1 MTATITRRMDTGSVA
16 RGARRLRRALV
27 AAGLVSLA
35 AAPVLSVATSGPA
48 AAATAP
54 TSHTL
59 NLSFLQDPGQ
69 PPDPDVYYAG
79 EGLLLTRN
87 LYQGLLQYKAGT
99 ADKVVEPQLATSWT
113 VSKDGLTYTFQL
125 RHGVTFHDGTPF
137 TSAAIAPDFAR
148 RAAVDGGPA
157 YMVSDVASVA
167 TPNPYEAVIT
177 LKTPNTAF
185 LDYLASPYGP
195 VMESPTALAANAGAD
210 NDQTY
215 LETHDIGTGPYTL
228 TESKVGVMYQMKE
241 FPQYW
246 GAKPYYTTINMPV
259 IDNLSTEEI
268 EFNDGQIDAILHD
281 LTTSAI
287 AQYTHNSKVSV
298 YNLPTLESE
307 TAYVNENKGFLT
319 TKQNRLD
326 LIEAVN
332 SQALVAGVFPGR
344 ATLPKQAGP
353 NGLLPP
359 QYGKQNIPY
368 DPSKLQ
374 KLVKTLPSSEKTFTV
389 GYDTGAPDDQLL
401 AEDIG
406 AELQADGLSTK
417 VVGYQTSEI
426 YASVG
431 SATTAAQASQPNML
445 IDYFWPD
452 TYNPYTWTHI
462 NFDPTGGLEYLS
474 CNVPNEEVLDNQAV
488 ATGSDADYNKV
499 VENAVNS
506 GCWLNIA
513 DKDDTMVAQPWLK
526 GIPQSHIVADPEM
539 LNLATLHPG
548 S

>member
-1 MTATITRRMDTGSVA
+1 MIGRVTTRIPTAAKAKRVRRGLASAAVA
-16 RGARRLRRALV
+16 LLG
-27 AAGLVSLA
+27 
-35 AAPVLSVATSGPA
+35 AAPVISVATSAPA
-48 AAATAP
+48 GAASFP

-59 NLSFLQDPGQ
+59 NLSFLEDPGQ

-87 LYQGLLQYKAGT
+87 MYQDLLQYKPGT
-99 ADKVVEPQLATSWT
+99 AKRVLEPELATSWT
-113 VSKDGLTYTFQL
+113 VSKSGLVYTFKL
-125 RHGVTFHDGTPF
+125 RHGVLFHDGTPF
-137 TSAAIAPDFAR
+137 TSAAVEPSFAR

-157 YMVSDVASVA
+157 YMVSDVASVQTPDPYTVVINLT
-167 TPNPYEAVIT
+167 TPNS
-177 LKTPNTAF
+177 AF
-185 LDYLASPYGP
+185 LDYLAAPYGP
-195 VMESPTALAANAGAD
+195 VMESPTALAANAGTD
-210 NDQTY
+210 HDQTY
-215 LETHDIGTGPYTL
+215 LQTHDIGTGPYTL
-228 TESKVGVMYQMKE
+228 TQAKVGVSYQMKA

-246 GAKPYYTTINMPV
+246 GPKPYYTTINMPV

-287 AQYTHNSKVSV
+287 AQYTANSKYKV

-307 TAYVNENKGFLT
+307 TAYINENKGFLT
-319 TKQNRLD
+319 SKTARVD
-326 LIEAVN
+326 LTEAIN
-332 SQALVAGVFPGR
+332 AKALLAGVFPGR

-359 QYGKQNIPY
+359 AYGKQNIPY
-368 DPSKLQ
+368 DPTKLEN
-374 KLVKTLPSSEKTFTV
+374 LVKKLPSSEKTFTV

-406 AELQADGLSTK
+406 AELQADGLKTK

-431 SATTAAQASQPNML
+431 SASTAAQASQPNML

-462 NFDPTGGLEYLS
+462 SFDPTGGLEYLS
-474 CNVPNEEVLDNQAV
+474 CNVPDEAALDNKAV
-488 ATGSDADYNKV
+488 ETGSNAAYNKV
-499 VENAVNS
+499 VENAVSS
-506 GCWLNIA
+506 GCWYNIA

-539 LNLATLHPG
+539 LPLAGLHPG
-548 S
+548 

>member
-1 MTATITRRMDTGSVA
+1 MIGRFIQKVKGAAPATGLG
-16 RGARRLRRALV
+16 RGLV
-27 AAGLVSLA
+27 SAALVSLA
-35 AAPVLSVATSGPA
+35 AVPVLSVATTTPA
-48 AAATAP
+48 AAAAVP
-54 TSHTL
+54 KSHTL
-59 NLSFLQDPGQ
+59 SLSFLQDPGQ

-87 LYQGLLQYKAGT
+87 IYEGLLTFKPGT
-99 ADKVVEPQLATSWT
+99 AKKVYEPELATSWS
-113 VSKDGLTYTFQL
+113 VSSNGLAYTLHL
-125 RHGVTFHDGTPF
+125 RHGVVFHDGTPF
-137 TSAAIAPDFAR
+137 TSAAIEPSFTR
-148 RAAVDGGPA
+148 RAAVGGGPA
-157 YMVSDVASVA
+157 YMVSDVASVQ
-167 TPNPYEAVIT
+167 TPDPYTAVINLT
-177 LKTPNTAF
+177 TPNTAF
-185 LDYLASPYGP
+185 LDYLAAPYGP
-195 VMESPTALAANAGAD
+195 VMESPTALAANAGSD

-228 TESKVGVMYQMKE
+228 TQSKVGVMYQLTA

-246 GAKPYYTTINMPV
+246 GAKPYYTTVNMPV

-268 EFNDGQIDAILHD
+268 EFNEGQIDAILHD

-287 AQYTHNSKVSV
+287 AQYTKNSKVSV

-319 TKQNRLD
+319 TKANRLA
-326 LIEAVN
+326 LIEAIN

-344 ATLPKQAGP
+344 ATVPKQAGP

-359 QYGKQNIPY
+359 NDGKQNIPY

-374 KLVKTLPSSEKTFTV
+374 KLVKKLPSSEKTFTV

-431 SATTAAQASQPNML
+431 SASTAAQASQPNML

-462 NFDPTGGLEYLS
+462 SFDPSGGLEYMS
-474 CNVPNEEVLDNQAV
+474 CNVPGEAALDDTAV
-488 ATGSDADYNKV
+488 QTGSNADYNKV
-499 VENAVNS
+499 VENAVGS
-506 GCWLNIA
+506 GCWFNIA

-526 GIPQSHIVADPEM
+526 GIPQAHIVTNPET
-539 LNLATLHPG
+539 LTLAALHPG
-548 S
+548 

>member
-1 MTATITRRMDTGSVA
+1 MSARITRRMNTGTVA
-16 RGARRLRRALV
+16 RGTGRLRRALV
-27 AAGLVSLA
+27 AAGLASLA
-35 AAPVLSVATSGPA
+35 AAPVISVATSGPA
-48 AAATAP
+48 SAASFP

-59 NLSFLQDPGQ
+59 NLSFLEDPGQ

-87 LYQGLLQYKAGT
+87 LYQGLLQYKPDT
-99 ADKVVEPQLATSWT
+99 ASKVVEPQLATSWS
-113 VSKDGLTYTFQL
+113 VSKDGLTYTFHL
-125 RHGVTFHDGTPF
+125 RHGVVFHDGTPF

-148 RAAVDGGPA
+148 RAAVAGGPA

-167 TPNPYEAVIT
+167 TPDPYTAVIT

-185 LDYLASPYGP
+185 LDYLAAPYGP

-228 TESKVGVMYQMKE
+228 TESKVGVMYQMKA

-268 EFNDGQIDAILHD
+268 EFNGGQIDAILHD

-319 TKQNRLD
+319 TKANRLD
-326 LIEAVN
+326 LIEAIN

-359 QYGKQNIPY
+359 AYGKQNIPY
-368 DPSKLQ
+368 NPSKLQ

-431 SATTAAQASQPNML
+431 SASTAAQASQPNML

-462 NFDPTGGLEYLS
+462 NFDPSGGLEYLS
-474 CNVPNEEVLDNQAV
+474 CNVPGEEALDDQAV
-488 ATGSDADYNKV
+488 ATGSNAEYNKV
-499 VENAVNS
+499 VENAVSS
-506 GCWLNIA
+506 GCWLNLA

-539 LNLATLHPG
+539 LNLSTLHPG
-548 S
+548 

>member
-1 MTATITRRMDTGSVA
+1 MIGRFIRSGGAGWAATRATTV
-16 RGARRLRRALV
+16 RRALV
-27 AAGLVSLA
+27 SAALVSLA
-35 AAPVLSVATSGPA
+35 AAPVLSVATSSPA
-48 AAATAP
+48 AAASFP

-59 NLSFLQDPGQ
+59 NLSFLEDPGQ

-87 LYQGLLQYKAGT
+87 LYQGLLQYKADT
-99 ADKVVEPQLATSWT
+99 PKRVLEPELATSWS
-113 VSKDGLTYTFQL
+113 VSKNGLVYTLQL
-125 RHGVTFHDGTPF
+125 RHGVLFHDGTPF

-148 RAAVDGGPA
+148 RTAVDGGPA
-157 YMVSDVASVA
+157 YQVADVASVT
-167 TPNPYEAVIT
+167 TPGPYTAVIT

-195 VMESPTALAANAGAD
+195 VMESPTALAANAGSD

-228 TESKVGVMYQMKE
+228 TEAKVGVMYQLKA

-246 GAKPYYTTINMPV
+246 GPKPYYTTVNLPV

-268 EFNDGQIDAILHD
+268 EFNGGQIDAILHD

-287 AQYTHNSKVSV
+287 AQYTKNPKVSV

-319 TKQNRLD
+319 SKQDRLD
-326 LIEAVN
+326 LIEAIN
-332 SQALVAGVFPGR
+332 TQALVAGVFPGR
-344 ATLPKQAGP
+344 ATVPKQAGP

-359 QYGKQNIPY
+359 QDGKQNIPY

-374 KLVKTLPSSEKTFTV
+374 KLVKKLPSSEKNFTV

-426 YASVG
+426 YGAVG
-431 SATTAAQASQPNML
+431 SASTAAQASQPNML

-452 TYNPYTWTHI
+452 TYNTYTWTHI
-462 NFDPTGGLEYLS
+462 NFDPSGGLEYLS
-474 CNVPNEEVLDNQAV
+474 CNVPGEAALDNTAV
-488 ATGSDADYNKV
+488 ETGSDAAYNKV
-499 VENAVNS
+499 VENAVSS

-526 GIPQSHIVADPEM
+526 GIPQGHIVADPEM
-539 LNLATLHPG
+539 LELAALHPG
-548 S
+548 

>member
-1 MTATITRRMDTGSVA
+1 MIGRATPRKPVGPATRTRRV
-16 RGARRLRRALV
+16 RLGLASAALT
-27 AAGLVSLA
+27 LVGV
-35 AAPVLSVATSGPA
+35 APVLSVSTSAPA
-48 AAATAP
+48 AAASFP

-59 NLSFLQDPGQ
+59 NLSFLEDPGQ

-87 LYQGLLQYKAGT
+87 LYQGLLQYKSGT
-99 ADKVVEPQLATSWT
+99 DKRVLQPQLATSWT
-113 VSKDGLTYTFQL
+113 VSKSGLVYTLKL
-125 RHGVTFHDGTPF
+125 RHGVVFHDGTPF
-137 TSAAIAPDFAR
+137 TSAAVEPAFVR

-157 YMVSDVASVA
+157 YMVSDVASVQTPDPYTVVINLT
-167 TPNPYEAVIT
+167 TPNA
-177 LKTPNTAF
+177 AF
-185 LDYLASPYGP
+185 LDYLAAPYGP
-195 VMESPTALAANAGAD
+195 VMESPTALAANAGTD
-210 NDQTY
+210 HDQTY

-228 TESKVGVMYQMKE
+228 TESKVGVMYQMKA

-246 GAKPYYTTINMPV
+246 GPKPYYTTINMPV

-281 LTTSAI
+281 LTTSAV
-287 AQYTHNSKVSV
+287 AQYTANKKFSV

-307 TAYVNENKGFLT
+307 TAYINENKGFLT
-319 TKQNRLD
+319 SKAARVD
-326 LIEAVN
+326 LTEAIN
-332 SQALVAGVFPGR
+332 AKALVAGVFPGR

-359 QYGKQNIPY
+359 AFGQQNIPY
-368 DPSKLQ
+368 DPTKLE
-374 KLVKTLPSSEKTFTV
+374 KLVKKLPASKRTFTV

-462 NFDPTGGLEYLS
+462 NFDPSGGLEYLS
-474 CNVPNEEVLDNQAV
+474 CNVPGEAKLDDQAV
-488 ATGSDADYNKV
+488 ETGSNAAYNKV
-499 VENAVNS
+499 VQNAVSS
-506 GCWLNIA
+506 GCWYNIA

-526 GIPQSHIVADPEM
+526 GIPQAHIVADPEM
-539 LNLATLHPG
+539 LELAGLHPG
-548 S
+548 

>member
-1 MTATITRRMDTGSVA
+1 MIGRFIQGIGTGMVATRTRQ
-16 RGARRLRRALV
+16 LRRVLVGAALI
-27 AAGLVSLA
+27 SLS
-35 AAPVLSVATSGPA
+35 AAPLLSVASASPA
-48 AAATAP
+48 GAASFP
-54 TSHTL
+54 KSHTL

-87 LYQGLLQYKAGT
+87 LYQGLLQFKSGT
-99 ADKVVEPQLATSWT
+99 AKRVLQPELATSWS
-113 VSKDGLTYTFQL
+113 VSANGLSYTLHL
-125 RHGVTFHDGTPF
+125 RHGVVFHDGTPF

-148 RAAVDGGPA
+148 RAAVAGGPA
-157 YMVSDVASVA
+157 YMVSDVASVQ
-167 TPNPYEAVIT
+167 TPDAYTAVINLT
-177 LKTPNTAF
+177 TPNTAF
-185 LDYLASPYGP
+185 LDFLAAPYGP
-195 VMESPTALAANAGAD
+195 VMESPTALAANAGSD

-228 TESKVGVMYQMKE
+228 TESKVGVAYQLKA

-246 GAKPYYTTINMPV
+246 GPKPYYTTINMPV

-268 EFNDGQIDAILHD
+268 EFNGGQIAAILHD

-287 AQYTHNSKVSV
+287 AQYTHNSKISV

-319 TKQNRLD
+319 TKANRLA
-326 LIEAVN
+326 LIEAIN

-344 ATLPKQAGP
+344 ATVPKQAGP

-368 DPSKLQ
+368 DPAKLQ
-374 KLVKTLPSSEKTFTV
+374 KIVKSLPSSEKTFTV

-431 SATTAAQASQPNML
+431 SATTAAQSSQPNML

-462 NFDPTGGLEYLS
+462 NFDPSGGLEYLS
-474 CNVPNEEVLDNQAV
+474 CNVPGEADLDNKAV
-488 ATGSDADYNKV
+488 ATGSNADYNKV

-506 GCWLNIA
+506 GCWFNIA

-526 GIPQSHIVADPEM
+526 GIPQGHIVADPEM
-539 LNLATLHPG
+539 LELAALHPG
-548 S
+548 

>member
-1 MTATITRRMDTGSVA
+1 MIGTRSERRP
-16 RGARRLRRALV
+16 RGRAALRRSAVSLALLV
-27 AAGLVSLA
+27 LAAAPAVSLA
-35 AAPVLSVATSGPA
+35 ASTPA
-48 AAATAP
+48 AAASFP

-59 NLSFLQDPGQ
+59 NLSFLEDPGQ

-99 ADKVVEPQLATSWT
+99 PKRVLEPELATSWT
-113 VSKDGLTYTFQL
+113 VSKNGLVYTFQL
-125 RHGVTFHDGTPF
+125 RKGVLFHDGTPF

-148 RAAVDGGPA
+148 RTAVDGGPA
-157 YMVSDVASVA
+157 YQVADVASVA
-167 TPNPYEAVIT
+167 TPGPYTAVIT

-195 VMESPTALAANAGAD
+195 VMESPTALAANKGTD

-228 TESKVGVMYQMKE
+228 TEAKVGVMYQMKA
-241 FPQYW
+241 FPKYW
-246 GAKPYYTTINMPV
+246 GPKPYYTTINLPV

-287 AQYTHNSKVSV
+287 AQYTANSKVKV

-307 TAYVNENKGFLT
+307 TAYLNENKGFLT
-319 TKQNRLD
+319 SQKARIDVDEAIDTK
-326 LIEAVN
+326 
-332 SQALVAGVFPGR
+332 SLVAGVFPGR
-344 ATLPKQAGP
+344 ATVAEQAGP

-359 QYGKQNIPY
+359 QDGKQDIPY
-368 DPSKLQ
+368 DPSKLK
-374 KLVKTLPSSEKTFTV
+374 KLVSSLPSSQRTFTV

-426 YASVG
+426 YGAVG
-431 SATTAAQASQPNML
+431 SASTAAGASQPNML

-452 TYNPYTWTHI
+452 TYNTYTWTHI
-462 NFDPTGGLEYLS
+462 TFDPTGGLQYMS
-474 CNVPNEEVLDNQAV
+474 CNVPGVAALDTQAV
-488 ATGSDADYNKV
+488 ETGSDATYNEVAEK
-499 VENAVNS
+499 AVAS
-506 GCWLNIA
+506 GCWVNIA

-526 GIPQSHIVADPEM
+526 GIPQGHIVADPEM
-539 LNLATLHPG
+539 LELDGLHPG
-548 S
+548 

>member
-1 MTATITRRMDTGSVA
+1 MISGWTISA
-16 RGARRLRRALV
+16 CGARRALV
-27 AAGLVSLA
+27 TALLTALA
-35 AAPVLSVATSGPA
+35 ATPVWMASSPPA
-48 AAATAP
+48 GAASYP

-87 LYQGLLQYKAGT
+87 MYQGLLTYKPDT
-99 ADKVVEPQLATSWT
+99 AARVLEPELATSWS
-113 VSKDGLTYTFQL
+113 VSKSGLVYTFQL
-125 RHGVTFHDGTPF
+125 RHGVLFHDGTPF

-148 RAAVDGGPA
+148 RAAVNGGPA

-195 VMESPTALAANAGAD
+195 AMMSPTALAANAGAD

-228 TESKVGVMYQMKE
+228 TEAKVGVAYQMKA

-246 GAKPYYTTINMPV
+246 GPKPYYTTINLPV
-259 IDNLSTEEI
+259 IDDLATEEI

-281 LTTSAI
+281 MTTSVI
-287 AQYTHNSKVSV
+287 AQYKAKSTVASYS
-298 YNLPTLESE
+298 LPTLESD
-307 TAYVNENKGFLT
+307 TAYVNENKGFT
-319 TKQNRLD
+319 TTPANRLAV
-326 LIEAVN
+326 LEAINVPY
-332 SQALVAGVFPGR
+332 LVAGIFPGR
-344 ATLPKQAGP
+344 GTVATQAGP
-353 NGLLPP
+353 KGLIAEP
-359 QYGKQNIPY
+359 YGKQNIPY
-368 DPSKLQ
+368 DPTKL
-374 KLVKTLPSSEKTFTV
+374 KDLVKKLPASERTFTV

-406 AELQADGLSTK
+406 AELQADGLTTK

-426 YASVG
+426 YGWVG
-431 SATTAAQASQPNML
+431 DVSASQGPGSPNML

-452 TYNPYTWTHI
+452 TYNTYTWTHI
-462 NFDPTGGLEYLS
+462 SFDPSGGLQYLNCDS
-474 CNVPNEEVLDNQAV
+474 VPNETNLDAEALQ
-488 ATGSDADYNKV
+488 TGSAATYNKV
-499 VENAVNS
+499 IENAVNS
-506 GCWLNIA
+506 GCWLNIV
-513 DKDDTMVAQPWLK
+513 DKDDAMVAQPWLK
-526 GIPQSHIVADPEM
+526 GIPQAHVVAYPEM
-539 LNLATLHPG
+539 LFLADLHPG
-548 S
+548 

>member
-1 MTATITRRMDTGSVA
+1 MIRRFVQRFGSGSATGS
-16 RGARRLRRALV
+16 ARRARRTLVSVALV
-27 AAGLVSLA
+27 ALA
-35 AAPVLSVATSGPA
+35 AAPVLSVATSAP
-48 AAATAP
+48 ATAASVP
-54 TSHTL
+54 KSHTL
-59 NLSFLQDPGQ
+59 NLSFLEDPGQ

-87 LYQGLLQYKAGT
+87 LYQGLLTYKPGT
-99 ADKVVEPQLATSWT
+99 AKKVLQPELATSWS
-113 VSKDGLTYTFQL
+113 VSSNGLVYTLHL
-125 RHGVTFHDGTPF
+125 RHGVTFHDGTAF
-137 TSAAIAPDFAR
+137 TSAAIEPSFAR
-148 RAAVDGGPA
+148 RAAVNGGPA
-157 YMVSDVASVA
+157 YMVADVASVQ
-167 TPNPYEAVIT
+167 TPDPYTAVINLT
-177 LKTPNTAF
+177 TPNTAF

-195 VMESPTALAANAGAD
+195 AMESPTALTANAGAD

-228 TESKVGVMYQMKE
+228 TESKVGVMYQLKS

-246 GAKPYYTTINMPV
+246 GPKPYYTTVNLPV

-268 EFNDGQIDAILHD
+268 EFNGGQIDAILHD

-319 TKQNRLD
+319 TKQNRLA
-326 LIEAVN
+326 LIEAIN
-332 SQALVAGVFPGR
+332 AKTLVAGVFPGR
-344 ATLPKQAGP
+344 ATVPKQAGP

-359 QYGKQNIPY
+359 NFGKQNVPY
-368 DPSKLQ
+368 DPSKLE
-374 KLVKTLPSSEKTFTV
+374 KLAKTLPSSEKSFTV

-406 AELQADGLSTK
+406 AELQADGLNTK

-474 CNVPNEEVLDNQAV
+474 CNVPGEAGLDNTAV
-488 ATGSDADYNKV
+488 QTGSNADFNKV
-499 VENAVNS
+499 VENAVGS
-506 GCWLNIA
+506 GCWYNIA

-526 GIPQSHIVADPEM
+526 GIPQGHIVADPEM
-539 LNLATLHPG
+539 LELAALHPG
-548 S
+548 

>member
-1 MTATITRRMDTGSVA
+1 MIGRFTQGIRTHAVATRSN
-16 RGARRLRRALV
+16 RLRRTLV
-27 AAGLVSLA
+27 SAALVSLA
-35 AAPVLSVATSGPA
+35 AAPIMSLAGSAPA
-48 AAATAP
+48 AAASFP

-79 EGLLLTRN
+79 SGLLLTRN
-87 LYQGLLQYKAGT
+87 LYQGLLTYKADT
-99 ADKVVEPQLATSWT
+99 AKRVLEPELATSWT
-113 VSKDGLTYTFQL
+113 VSANKLVYTFQL
-125 RHGVTFHDGTPF
+125 RHGVLFHDGTPF

-148 RAAVDGGPA
+148 RTAVDGGPA
-157 YMVSDVASVA
+157 YQVADVASVT
-167 TPNPYEAVIT
+167 TPGPYTAVIT

-195 VMESPTALAANAGAD
+195 AMESPTALAANAGTD

-228 TESKVGVMYQMKE
+228 TEAKVGVMYQMKA

-246 GAKPYYTTINMPV
+246 GPKPYYTTINMPV

-268 EFNDGQIDAILHD
+268 EFNDGQLDAILNN

-287 AQYTHNSKVSV
+287 AQYRSNSKVSV
-298 YNLPTLESE
+298 YTLPTLQSE

-319 TKQNRLD
+319 TTKNRMD
-326 LIEAVN
+326 LLEAIN
-332 SQALVAGVFPGR
+332 ANALVAGVFPGR
-344 ATLPKQAGP
+344 ATVAKQAGP
-353 NGLLPP
+353 AGLLPP

-368 DPSKLQ
+368 DPSKLK
-374 KLVKTLPSSEKTFTV
+374 KLVASLPASERNFTI
-389 GYDTGAPDDQLL
+389 GYDTGASDDQLL

-406 AELQADGLSTK
+406 ADLQADGLSTK

-431 SATTAAQASQPNML
+431 SATTAAEASQPNIL

-452 TYNPYTWTHI
+452 TYNTYTWTHI
-462 NFDPTGGLEYLS
+462 SFDPSGGLQYMS
-474 CNVPNEEVLDNQAV
+474 CNVPGEADLDNQAV
-488 ATGSDADYNKV
+488 ETGSNVVYNEA
-499 VENAVNS
+499 VEKAVSS
-506 GCWLNIA
+506 GCWFNIA

-526 GIPQSHIVADPEM
+526 GVPQAHIVADPWM
-539 LNLATLHPG
+539 LELDGLHPG
-548 S
+548 